1 MIAVGVPALLVAF
14 AAAYTV
20 LEKKAVVE
28 AAGVQAP
35 RFEVDP
41 MWPKPLPNHWVM
53 GNVIGVSVD
62 ARDHIWIIHRQG
74 SLEAMENYAAAN
86 PPGPKRQKGVV
97 ESECCLPAPPVLE
110 FDEEGNLLAHWGGED
125 GDGYVWPDSNHGITV
140 DYKGNVWIG
149 GNGRGTPPGGRG
161 GQGGAAGRGAAAAPL
176 STEANEAGPARGA
189 GRGPAYYHDSMI
201 LKFTQDGK
209 FLMGIGKAGAS
220 KGSNDVEN
228 LGLPAKIFVDPKTN
242 EVYVA
247 DGYGNKRVIVFD
259 ADTGKYKRHWG
270 AYGNKPDDTNLGPYK
285 PDAPLAQQFRN
296 PVHCADLSNDGLL
309 YVCDRVNDRIQV
321 FKPDGTF
328 VKEKVLYK
336 NTLGDGSVWDI
347 AFSPKSLVNGVTPH
361 RRSRR
366 AIFLQRCGWRSW
378 CWRAPAPPVT
388 IGPGKSFSIAIALRC
403 TSRHTRLRRK
413 RVLPAVWRI
422 RCMRRSTG
430 WTPKDSS
437 GLLNSVP
444 IRGEVPCKG
453 GCER

>member
-1 MIAVGVPALLVAF
+1 MRRNTI
-14 AAAYTV
+14 AAAGIPV
-20 LEKKAVVE
+20 LLAALATTYAALERRAVVE

-53 GNVIGVSVD
+53 GNTIGVSVD
-62 ARDHIWIIHRQG
+62 AKDHIWIIHRQG
-74 SLEAMENYAAAN
+74 SLEAMEEYAAAN
-86 PPGPKRQKGVV
+86 PPGPKRRAGVV
-97 ESECCLPAPPVLE
+97 EAECCAPAPAVLE
-110 FDEEGNLLAHWGGED
+110 FDEEGNLLEHWGGSD
-125 GDGYVWPDSNHGITV
+125 GPGYTWPDSNHGITV
-140 DYKGNVWIG
+140 DFKGNVWIG
-149 GNGRGTPPGGRG
+149 GNGRGTAPGAARGGR
-161 GQGGAAGRGAAAAPL
+161 AGAAAETNETQA
-176 STEANEAGPARGA
+176 ANAAPARGA
-189 GRGPAYYHDSMI
+189 GRGAVYYHDSMI

-209 FLMGIGKAGAS
+209 FLMAIGKPGAS

-270 AYGNKPDDTNLGPYK
+270 AYGNKPDDTPLGNYQ

-336 NTLGDGSVWDI
+336 NTLGDGAVWDI
-347 AFSPKSLVNGVTPH
+347 AFSKDPGQKF
-361 RRSRR
+361 
-366 AIFLQRCGWRSW
+366 IFLADGSNEKIHILDRESLEVLTSFGDGGRQPGQFYAVHSIATDSKGNVFTTETYRGQRVQKFVYKGLG
-378 CWRAPAPPVT
+378 PVT
-388 IGPGKSFSIAIALRC
+388 KQDQGVLWPKTAKSSL
-403 TSRHTRLRRK
+403 
-413 RVLPAVWRI
+413 
-422 RCMRRSTG
+422 
-430 WTPKDSS
+430 
-437 GLLNSVP
+437 
-444 IRGEVPCKG
+444 
-453 GCER
+453 